1 MYIRISAWLETVV
14 DLWLS
19 LTERKSHRRT
29 NEDEFARIDVLFPLR
44 TIWSRPGKGNN
55 CSLTRFQVPIPRIFL
70 ALSFFLRVRVW
81 RIANWGK
88 GWLTTVQTLVCLCW
102 PRLVEGQLEYSFWQ
116 TFFSTAFS
124 FSNRFQTRRKK
135 GICKYIYISSIIN
148 ISVSSRIQIC
158 CICSKQTN
166 TTNLVTVYSP
176 MRQYYDYRNVGDFGR
191 KIYLSIFIYIYRYLY
206 IFLLNEVSIRLK
218 LWDNFQK

>member
-1 MYIRISAWLETVV
+1 MV
-14 DLWLS
+14 DDCSNTRLS
-19 LTERKSHRRT
+19 L
-29 NEDEFARIDVLFPLR
+29 
-44 TIWSRPGKGNN
+44 
-55 CSLTRFQVPIPRIFL
+55 LTKTRGGPIGIFL
-70 ALSFFLRVRVW
+70 LANFF
-81 RIANWGK
+81 
-88 GWLTTVQTLVCLCW
+88 
-102 PRLVEGQLEYSFWQ
+102 P
-116 TFFSTAFS
+116 TAFS

-191 KIYLSIFIYIYRYLY
+191 KIYLSIFIYIFIYFSLDTY
-206 IFLLNEVSIRLK
+206 IEILQTEVSIRLK